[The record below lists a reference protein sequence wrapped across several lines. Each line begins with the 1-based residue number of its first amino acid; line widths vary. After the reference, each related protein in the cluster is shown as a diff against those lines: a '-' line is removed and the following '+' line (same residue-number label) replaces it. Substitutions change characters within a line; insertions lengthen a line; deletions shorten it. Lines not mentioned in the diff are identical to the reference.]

1 MANTIEY
8 GQGAVNNTI
17 GWGQGAKVGSSFSN
31 TKSVR
36 FDGVDDRVEIN
47 NTLGSGYAEI
57 SISTWVN
64 YNNNVATSNQ
74 YHPIVAKIGPSFG
87 HSFQLANMRSGSSS
101 NAGELYFTVLTPDGS
116 FTAFS
121 GVVPSQNVW
130 INVVGTYDGS
140 NVKIYIDGVL
150 KGTASA
156 TGNIN
161 SNTEPLMLG
170 DAGYGGFS
178 QFFNGAIDE
187 VSIYSRGLT
196 QSEVTSIYNGGAPN
210 DVSSIS
216 NIEAWWRMGDGDTF
230 PTLTDN
236 IGSNNGTMVNMTSG
250 NIVSDV
256 PT

>member
-1 MANTIEY
+1 MSNYYRSILNV
-8 GQGAVNNTI
+8 Q
-17 GWGQGAKVGSSFSN
+17 SPSFTN

-36 FDGVDDRVEIN
+36 FDGVDDRVEVN
-47 NTLGSGYAEI
+47 NTLGNGFSEL

-74 YHPIVAKIGPSFG
+74 YHPIVAKVGSFG
-87 HSFQLANMRSGSSS
+87 NSFLLRNMRSGSSS
-101 NAGELYFTVLTPDGS
+101 NAGELHFMVLTPNGG

-130 INVVGTYDGS
+130 INVIGTYDGS

-161 SNTEPLMLG
+161 TNNTILFLG
-170 DAGYGGFS
+170 DSGLGGFS
-178 QFFNGAIDE
+178 HVFNGEIDE

-196 QSEVTSIYNGGAPN
+196 QSEVTSIYNGGVPN

-236 IGSNNGTMVNMTSG
+236 IGSNNGTMTNMTSG
-250 NIVSDV
+250 NIVTDV